1 MSMKRTWAISS
12 AISCFT
18 SAAICLHEQCAN
30 PCLTSSW
37 ERRNGVMSDEGR
49 AALVDPVANPLY
61 LLSLVTMS
69 LVTLLVLRRER
80 GDEFLEAGVA
90 TQRIPIGSQ
99 LQRAIANRA
108 VRFCLQ
114 RSGQLLTGKV
124 FSPTQ
129 AAVIA
134 KYSIMCGPL

>member
-61 LLSLVTMS
+61 RLSLVTMS
-69 LVTLLVLRRER
+69 LVTFLVPRRAR
-80 GDEFLEAGVA
+80 GDELLEAGVA
-90 TQRIPIGSQ
+90 PQRIPRERE
-99 LQRAIANRA
+99 LQGCSHTHARKH
-108 VRFCLQ
+108 C
-114 RSGQLLTGKV
+114 
-124 FSPTQ
+124 
-129 AAVIA
+129 
-134 KYSIMCGPL
+134 